1 MTTLP
6 RWRLVLGDAA
16 GETLPSPTGTDLGRD
31 KALSALYDRD
41 DNARAGSLGASAP
54 SVARWLGDIRSYFPT
69 SVVSFLQ
76 REALE
81 KVGLKKLLMEPEL
94 LSTLEPN
101 LELATTLLGLAKV
114 IPKKTRE
121 TARAIVRQV
130 TDQLDRRLRERLVQ
144 AVRGALRSGRTS
156 RPRQREL
163 DWDRTIRA
171 NLSRAVLLPGRLT
184 ATPIPERRI
193 GWRRRQA
200 ALKDV
205 ILCIDQSGSMAAS
218 LVHASIMGS
227 VMASI
232 RSLRTRLIVFDTEVV
247 DLSEHL
253 RDPVDL
259 LFGAQLGGGTD
270 IGRALDYVTTLVA
283 RPADTIVV
291 LVSDLFEGGDPAL
304 FLARARDLVLLGT
317 RLVVLLALSD
327 EGKPNYDHE
336 HAAALARLG
345 VPTFTCTPD
354 LFPEL
359 MAQALRGQD
368 LDRWAS
374 SAGLHPERPAE
385 PSSDF

>member
-304 FLARARDLVLLGT
+304 FLARARDLALLGT

-374 SAGLHPERPAE
+374 AAGLHPERPAE